1 MQHAGLSMI
10 GLGGGVNDVVA
21 GGIASADT
29 LGEAK
34 ATACGFED
42 CSAWDGLADS
52 WVIWLWVGSWLLEA
66 VFVVVFKSFAI
77 LARPTSAVPS
87 SFFFF
92 LFFFLAS
99 SIFFFFASSLFF
111 LFNMSPLEI
120 FRCVVYFESN
130 IRDRR
135 EGSHETSRGQRDVD
149 NGG

>member
-10 GLGGGVNDVVA
+10 GLGGGVDDVVA

-29 LGEAK
+29 LGEVK
-34 ATACGFED
+34 AAACGFED
-42 CSAWDGLADS
+42 CSAWDGPADG

-66 VFVVVFKSFAI
+66 MFVVVFKSFAI
-77 LARPTSAVPS
+77 LACPTPALPS

-120 FRCVVYFESN
+120 FRCVIYFKSN

-135 EGSHETSRGQRDVD
+135 EGSHEISRGQRDVD